1 MFGIVVVL
9 ASPGGLGI
17 YPSQIRQA
25 RRIFSLCPLNHADST
40 VCRTAEPVRGRVWVE
55 KLRLL
60 EHALMWECWVGHPFF
75 SVLTSQPLWGGE
87 FLLSWALTSL
97 P

>member
-1 MFGIVVVL
+1 MYVCLGKHSNTMFGTVVVL

-25 RRIFSLCPLNHADST
+25 HCIFSLCLLNHAGST
-40 VCRTAEPVRGRVWVE
+40 ICRTAERVRGRVWVE

-60 EHALMWECWVGHPFF
+60 EYALMWECWVGRPFF
-75 SVLTSQPLWGGE
+75 SVFTS
-87 FLLSWALTSL
+87 
-97 P
+97 